1 MAQELKVTVRH
12 SGAVTILD
20 LHGDVTMFAES
31 ELTRA
36 YHQAIDD
43 GARAL
48 VLNFAG
54 TDYINSAGIAI
65 IISLLTEA
73 RTGAV
78 TLVICGLSTHYQKI
92 FRMVGLTQYA
102 EVYDT
107 EDLAVQELKNR
118 GIGESAPV

>member
-1 MAQELKVTVRH
+1 MAQELKVSTRTVE
-12 SGAVTILD
+12 GATILD

-36 YHQAIDD
+36 YHSAIES

-48 VLNFAG
+48 VLNFTG

-73 RTGAV
+73 RASAV
-78 TLVICGLSTHYQKI
+78 TLVICGLSPHYQKI

-102 EVYDT
+102 EVYET
-107 EDLAVQELKNR
+107 ETAALAELKTR
-118 GIGESAPV
+118 GVGESAAV

>member
-1 MAQELKVTVRH
+1 MAQELKVAARYMGPVTV
-12 SGAVTILD
+12 LD
-20 LHGDVTMFAES
+20 LQGDVTMFAES

-36 YHQAIDD
+36 YHQAIDN
-43 GARAL
+43 GAQAL

-73 RTGAV
+73 RAGAI
-78 TLVICGLSTHYQKI
+78 TLVICGLSAHYQKI

-102 EVYDT
+102 EVYDS
-107 EDLAVQELKNR
+107 EDLAVQELKKR

>member
-1 MAQELKVTVRH
+1 MAQELKVGAH
-12 SGAVTILD
+12 QSGAVTVLD

-31 ELTRA
+31 ALTRA
-36 YHQAIDD
+36 YHQAID
-43 GARAL
+43 GGVQAL

-54 TDYINSAGIAI
+54 TEYINSAGIAI

-73 RTGAV
+73 RAGAV
-78 TLVICGLSTHYQKI
+78 TLVICGLSAHYQKI

-107 EDLAVQELKNR
+107 EDVAVQELKKR

>member
-1 MAQELKVTVRH
+1 MAQELKVTARRVV
-12 SGAVTILD
+12 SVTLLD
-20 LHGDVTMFAES
+20 LQGDVTMFAEA

-36 YHQAIDD
+36 YHAAVDA

-73 RTGAV
+73 RASGI
-78 TLVICGLSTHYQKI
+78 TLVICGLSSHYQKI

-102 EVYDT
+102 EVFET
-107 EDLAVQELKNR
+107 EEAAVGELKSR
-118 GIGESAPV
+118 SSEPA

>member
-1 MAQELKVTVRH
+1 MAQELKVAVRQM
-12 SGAVTILD
+12 GPIWLLD

-36 YHQAIDD
+36 YRQAIDS

-48 VLNFAG
+48 VLNFVG

-73 RTGAV
+73 RAGAV
-78 TLVICGLSTHYQKI
+78 TLIICGLSTHYQKI

-107 EDLAVQELKNR
+107 ESLAVQELHKR